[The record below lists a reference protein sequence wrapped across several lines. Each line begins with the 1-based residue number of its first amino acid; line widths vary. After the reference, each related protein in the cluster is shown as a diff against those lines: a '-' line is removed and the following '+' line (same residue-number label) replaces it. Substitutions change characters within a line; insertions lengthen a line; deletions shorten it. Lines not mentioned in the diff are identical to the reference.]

1 MIELVNAVVLRSEEL
16 GEYDKRLTIYTK
28 ELGKLKAKIVG
39 VKKIQSKLKVLTIP
53 FAELRLQVYLHGT
66 KRAGLHLP
74 GKIVGGEIVH
84 SHASLRTQWDKMVQS
99 STFCEILDVLTHP
112 LYPNAREYELLAS
125 TLSNMEQSPM
135 PLLVRLRSTLILLR
149 ILGYSLRY
157 HPTWKKFSEEEKKLL
172 NHLAKWNMQTEMFN
186 KEETVQLKS
195 ITENYLSNYLPHP
208 LKTAIFQQKMN
219 NLENLVSN

>member
-1 MIELVNAVVLRSEEL
+1 MIELANAVVLRSEEL

-39 VKKIQSKLKVLTIP
+39 VKKIHSKMKILTIP

-74 GKIVGGEIVH
+74 GRIVGGEIVQSH
-84 SHASLRTQWDKMVQS
+84 SLLRSQLDKMVQC

-112 LYPNAREYELLAS
+112 LYPNDREYELLSS
-125 TLSNMEQSPM
+125 TLSEIEQSSL

-149 ILGYSLRY
+149 ILGYSLGY
-157 HPTWKKFSEEEKKLL
+157 HPTWKKLSEEEKKLL
-172 NHLAKWNMQTEMFN
+172 KRLAKWNTQTETFS
-186 KEETVQLKS
+186 EEEMVQLKN

-219 NLENLVSN
+219 NLV